1 MTATQIVINVSGGIV
16 QDIFCS
22 DPAAEA
28 IVVDWDI
35 ETWSPDEPGIVA
47 VRNELDREQLAH
59 VGRRSVVPLL
69 DLAGTEVEAAIEEA
83 NLDTVVRWSATL

>member
-1 MTATQIVINVSGGIV
+1 MADTQIVINVSGGIV

-35 ETWSPDEPGIVA
+35 ETWIPDEPGIVA
-47 VRNELDREQLAH
+47 VRNNLDRARLVH
-59 VGRRSVVPLL
+59 VARREVQALL
-69 DLAGTEVEAAIEEA
+69 ELAGTEAELAIEEA
-83 NLDTVVRWSATL
+83 NFDTVVRWRATS